1 VIIGWIL
8 AAILGIV
15 AGLTLSRAA
24 FSASDIDTKQA
35 NVMIGVWAAIFVV
48 FAASPWARLLIG
60 SRSQFQWRL
69 FGVYGWSSIL
79 VISCCATCLLIAI
92 WKRIGIGR
100 DS

>member
-1 VIIGWIL
+1 MLTWVL
-8 AAILGIV
+8 CAVTGIV
-15 AGLTLSRAA
+15 AGLVLSRAA
-24 FSASDIDTKQA
+24 FARDIGSKQA
-35 NVMIGVWAAIFVV
+35 QAMILVWAAIIVV
-48 FAASPWARLLIG
+48 FAATPWVRPLIG
-60 SRSQFQWRL
+60 LRFQSWRL